1 MGGTATGG
9 MMILTLTQLTGLS
22 AAQIGFVVAAALV
35 AGLARGF
42 SGFGLSAILM
52 ASLAA
57 TIPPIE
63 LIPVCFLLECAA
75 SLAMFRGGMALAD
88 MRIVWALVVSSAMG
102 VPIGL
107 LATTSIDIGWS
118 RKIALTL
125 ILSLTLAQ
133 FFNLR
138 PSFLA
143 TRGGLYLSG
152 VTSGIATGLASVGG
166 MVIALYVLASGA
178 PPKQM
183 RASLVMF
190 LAISM
195 VSSLVYLMA
204 YDLMTTQALWRG
216 ALMAPLGLL
225 GVLSG
230 VWLFRPAYEHLYKAA
245 CLGLLAVLCTAGLV
259 SQMV

>member
-1 MGGTATGG
+1 MTS
-9 MMILTLTQLTGLS
+9 TLTHLTGLS
-22 AAQIGFVVAAALV
+22 LAPMGLVVVVVFV

-42 SGFGLSAILM
+42 SGFGMSAILM

-57 TIPPIE
+57 IIPPIE
-63 LIPVCFLLECAA
+63 LIPVCFLLECTA
-75 SLAMFRGGMALAD
+75 SLAMFRGGIALAD
-88 MRIVWALVVSSAMG
+88 MRIVWALVISSAIG

-107 LATTSIDIGWS
+107 LATTSIDVAWS
-118 RKIALTL
+118 QKIALTL
-125 ILSLTLAQ
+125 ILCLTLAQ

-143 TRGGLYLSG
+143 TQRGLYLSG
-152 VTSGIATGLASVGG
+152 VASGIATGLASVGG
-166 MVIALYVLASGA
+166 MVIALYVLASGS

-195 VSSLVYLMA
+195 VTSLAYLIA

-216 ALMAPLGLL
+216 AFMAPLALV

-245 CLGLLAVLCTAGLV
+245 CLGLLAMLCATGLLN
-259 SQMV
+259 QMA

>member
-1 MGGTATGG
+1 
-9 MMILTLTQLTGLS
+9 MILTLTQLTGL
-22 AAQIGFVVAAALV
+22 AASQLGFVVAAVFL

-42 SGFGLSAILM
+42 SGFGLSAIVM
-52 ASLAA
+52 ASLAVI
-57 TIPPIE
+57 IPPVE

-75 SLAMFRGGMALAD
+75 SAAMFRGGMALAD
-88 MRIVWALVVSSAMG
+88 MRVVWALVISSAIG

-107 LATTSIDIGWS
+107 MATTNIDVAWS
-118 RKIALTL
+118 QKIALSL
-125 ILSLTLAQ
+125 ILCLTLVQ
-133 FFNLR
+133 FLNLR

-152 VTSGIATGLASVGG
+152 VTAGIATGLASVGG

-190 LAISM
+190 LAITM
-195 VSSLVYLMA
+195 VTSLVFLIA
-204 YDLMTTQALWRG
+204 YDLMTMQALWRG
-216 ALMAPLGLL
+216 ALMIPLVLL

-230 VWLFRPAYEHLYKAA
+230 TWLFRPAYEHLYKAA
-245 CLGLLAVLCTAGLV
+245 CLGLLALLSTVGLV
-259 SQMV
+259 SQIF